1 MIKRI
6 ELREYQLESN
16 DIDDCDDDDDDGVKD
31 DTIREKKHQ
40 HNRTTNYGYSIPYFC
55 MLLQTREK

>member
-16 DIDDCDDDDDDGVKD
+16 DIDDCDDDDGGVKD

-40 HNRTTNYGYSIPYFC
+40 HHVLLTMDLSIPYFC
-55 MLLQTREK
+55 TLIQTKEK